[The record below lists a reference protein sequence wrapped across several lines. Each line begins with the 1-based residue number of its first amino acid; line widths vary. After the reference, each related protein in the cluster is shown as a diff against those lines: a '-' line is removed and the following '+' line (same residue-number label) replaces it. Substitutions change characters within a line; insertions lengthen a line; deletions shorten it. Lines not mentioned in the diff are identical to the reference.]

1 MIKYKTILDVFKY
14 FKGIDEHFLNIF
26 KIYGKLKFNLKMELM
41 IFQINTDLAKYYS
54 SFKIHLSYKLP
65 KDIGTSLSIAP
76 IICYYFYDN
85 IILYFDLFILLSV
98 F

>member
-1 MIKYKTILDVFKY
+1 MKI
-14 FKGIDEHFLNIF
+14 FLTLF

-41 IFQINTDLAKYYS
+41 IFQINTGLAKYYS

-65 KDIGTSLSIAP
+65 KDIGTFLGISP
-76 IICYYFYDN
+76 RICYYFYDN
-85 IILYFDLFILLSV
+85 NIIFYFYLFILLSV